1 MNIQSFLKTNA
12 LAIMALIFAG
22 SLMSFK
28 LAENN
33 TADQNFYY
41 ISEDMTEGAFHDV
54 NNWTSAESGSTG
66 CVTSGERPCRVIVPD
81 GSSLSTVLGSKTNA
95 QVLDISIQ
103 RKLEP

>member
-41 ISEDMTEGAFHDV
+41 ISEDMSAGAFHDV
-54 NNWTSAESGSTG
+54 NNWTSAES
-66 CVTSGERPCRVIVPD
+66 CLVVLRIGESLPVILALLL
-81 GSSLSTVLGSKTNA
+81 LSIVL
-95 QVLDISIQ
+95 VLV
-103 RKLEP
+103 

>member
-41 ISEDMTEGAFHDV
+41 ISEDMSEGAFHDV
-54 NNWTSAESGSTG
+54 NNWTSAES
-66 CVTSGERPCRVIVPD
+66 CLLFLRIGESLPVIPALLL
-81 GSSLSTVLGSKTNA
+81 LSIVLA
-95 QVLDISIQ
+95 QV
-103 RKLEP
+103 